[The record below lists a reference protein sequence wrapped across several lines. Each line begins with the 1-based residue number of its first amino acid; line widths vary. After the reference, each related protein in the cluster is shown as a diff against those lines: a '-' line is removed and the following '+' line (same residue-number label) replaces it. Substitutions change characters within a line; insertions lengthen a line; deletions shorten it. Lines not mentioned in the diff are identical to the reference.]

1 MGVAPTLPGIPD
13 SASTPTKPRRTASST
28 NGSHGSPEATL
39 TEAPAQASCSTS
51 TPRVSTRTTVPS
63 KPASETT
70 RLLPPPST
78 STGRPAT
85 SASRTAVTRSSS
97 VRARTSVPAGPP
109 IRSVVRSASLS
120 RPSATQHRLR
130 LPQHLLAAAGH
141 LESDLDAVVGDVLD
155 GPADDDLHTVVVV
168 GHHDRLGELAAELA
182 DPARPAGPGVERAR
196 GQRHRVHAV
205 GDHPRQS
212 HRGRDPVRPVDRVA
226 VPARARVAHQ
236 RGTGHRVGLLGEHVP
251 GVQRHPSSPRCTS
264 VANAVHTGCPSAS
277 AISLRVPMM
286 SAPPIWRSVSTVSV
300 AVSVSPTTTGR
311 V

>member
-28 NGSHGSPEATL
+28 NGSHGSPAATL

-97 VRARTSVPAGPP
+97 VRARTSVPAGGAPGPP
-109 IRSVVRSASLS
+109 RRGPGPGAPPAPPTRSVVRSASLS

-212 HRGRDPVRPVDRVA
+212 H
-226 VPARARVAHQ
+226 
-236 RGTGHRVGLLGEHVP
+236 
-251 GVQRHPSSPRCTS
+251 
-264 VANAVHTGCPSAS
+264 
-277 AISLRVPMM
+277 
-286 SAPPIWRSVSTVSV
+286 
-300 AVSVSPTTTGR
+300 
-311 V
+311 